1 MLNFN
6 SDGASESASDDN
18 EGGRGGSAHWLAVG
32 LLVLLLLVV
41 GAWWVNSEANE
52 RVTLSGGTSVLSFPD
67 TGTPAAPVGQPINTN
82 SRTPNGENHDCNPG
96 YALVHDVHDPALRKR
111 YQADLEAA
119 SAALQSRL
127 ASQPSEQAKAVG
139 LLLRMIP
146 IRTEDAAE
154 FYLQWNPCDADYVP
168 EFKGMSAAQC
178 ADRKRLAKERAL
190 GFYERS
196 MAEPMLKLAALAT
209 QTKDPAVYA
218 QALAA
223 CNVGRLY
230 SVPVDAACSQLSLTR
245 WAQLDPDN
253 MEPWLQL
260 AGQAAQQKNELAW
273 LDAAMR
279 AAQVSRRSTYRETPA
294 QRVSALVTANS
305 SDAELFAAT
314 EGVASLQVQAIQ
326 QWRDPWAWIQP
337 CSKAKVAD
345 ANRRQTCEA
354 LAHNVLK
361 NAASLNDNLEAL
373 MLGKYLGWPQE
384 KVQSISREHSILQH
398 LALQSFGQW
407 NFETGQPISESESSQ
422 PSCGM
427 QRAQLRRTLRVMT
440 MGEVEMARLR
450 LKESGKTL
458 EQAEGEMLDFRTKL
472 QQQLNTKMAS
482 APAH

>member
-1 MLNFN
+1 MRFPNTEKL
-6 SDGASESASDDN
+6 
-18 EGGRGGSAHWLAVG
+18 VG
-32 LLVLLLLVV
+32 
-41 GAWWVNSEANE
+41 
-52 RVTLSGGTSVLSFPD
+52 
-67 TGTPAAPVGQPINTN
+67 PVGQPISTKAL
-82 SRTPNGENHDCNPG
+82 TPNDESRDCNPG

-111 YQADLEAA
+111 YEADLEAA
-119 SAALQSRL
+119 SAGLQSRL

-154 FYLQWNPCDADYVP
+154 FYLQWQPCDADYVP
-168 EFKGMSAAQC
+168 EFKGKSAAQC

-190 GFYERS
+190 SLYHRS
-196 MAEPMLKLAALAT
+196 MAEPMLKLAALAA

-230 SVPVDAACSQLSLTR
+230 AVPVEAACSQLSLTR

-260 AGQAAQQKNELAW
+260 ASQAGQQKNELAW
-273 LDAAMR
+273 MDSAMR
-279 AAQVSRRSTYRETPA
+279 AAQASRRSAYRETPA
-294 QRVSALVTANS
+294 QRVNALVTENS
-305 SDAELFAAT
+305 SDAEIFAAA
-314 EGVASLQVQAIQ
+314 EGVASLLTQTIQ

-337 CSKAKVAD
+337 CTKAKVAD
-345 ANRRQTCEA
+345 ANRRQICEA
-354 LAHNVLK
+354 LALNVLK
-361 NAASLNDNLEAL
+361 NSSSFTDNLEAI

-384 KVQSISREHSILQH
+384 KVKFISREHSVLQH
-398 LALQSFGQW
+398 LGLQAYGQW
-407 NFETGQPISESESSQ
+407 NFETGQPVSETETSQ

-427 QRAQLRRTLRVMT
+427 QRAQARRTLRVMT
-440 MGEVEMARLR
+440 MGEVEMARLH

-458 EQAEGEMLDFRTKL
+458 EQVEGEMLDFRTKL
-472 QQQLNTKMAS
+472 QQQFNTKMAS